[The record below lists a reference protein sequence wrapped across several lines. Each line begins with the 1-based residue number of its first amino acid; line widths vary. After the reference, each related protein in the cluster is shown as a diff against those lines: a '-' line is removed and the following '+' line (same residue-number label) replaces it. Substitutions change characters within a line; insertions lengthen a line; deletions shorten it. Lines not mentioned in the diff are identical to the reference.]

1 MSMIGWRIGWR
12 GKYCFSNRKSRGKHD
27 CTENYGDRINN
38 HWEYN
43 LLRMGLSTT
52 IKHNKT
58 NGHAHW
64 IPCEIT
70 VPWFIGFRVE
80 VHRENDVFFYGNL
93 TSSNCKNVMIAFT
106 TPRSPWAKSAGKTR
120 YVFVG
125 SIPIVLAGLVG
136 RREVRSQ
143 RSQRNYGQSLSAVL
157 LRSNHQIISWFL
169 TVIFR
174 FVGQFVGWNSIVCHG
189 VSSTC
194 HLPSEKFSCHF
205 LAAVGT
211 QVSVGPHCSVS
222 FPTNNYSKPFALF
235 WFRFVY

>member
-70 VPWFIGFRVE
+70 VPWFIGFRVK

-106 TPRSPWAKSAGKTR
+106 TPRSPLGQISWQNPVGFCGFNPHRPSWFGRAGVR
-120 YVFVG
+120 
-125 SIPIVLAGLVG
+125 SQ
-136 RREVRSQ
+136 RSQ
-143 RSQRNYGQSLSAVL
+143 RSQRNYGQILSAVL
-157 LRSNHQIISWFL
+157 LRSNHQIISWFV

-194 HLPSEKFSCHF
+194 HLPSDNVPAIFWR
-205 LAAVGT
+205 
-211 QVSVGPHCSVS
+211 PW
-222 FPTNNYSKPFALF
+222 ALKCP
-235 WFRFVY
+235 WARTAQ